1 MEVDVGFVLSNLA
14 VADWLDFDLVS
25 DHSIC
30 VFKPIDVFVKDVCDD
45 LSVWNDPLEGEV
57 V

>member
-1 MEVDVGFVLSNLA
+1 MGFVLAHLS
-14 VADWLDFDLVS
+14 VADWLNLNLVS
-25 DHSIC
+25 DHCIC
-30 VFKPIDVFVKDVCDD
+30 VFKPIYVFVKDIGDD